1 MSKSIRVVSSE
12 YHREEDY
19 TKNHKKARVNRTI
32 YSTIFEF
39 CDRHICIYRMCIGM
53 KNEQTWIKMQQ
64 NGIIATGINY
74 INILELKYDVI
85 AGYNT

>member
-32 YSTIFEF
+32 YSTIFEY
-39 CDRHICIYRMCIGM
+39 CDRHICIYRMCRGV
-53 KNEQTWIKMQQ
+53 KYVETWIYIQLTGK
-64 NGIIATGINY
+64 IATGFNY

-85 AGYNT
+85 L

>member
-1 MSKSIRVVSSE
+1 
-12 YHREEDY
+12 
-19 TKNHKKARVNRTI
+19 
-32 YSTIFEF
+32 
-39 CDRHICIYRMCIGM
+39 MCIGV